1 MAAKTYF
8 EDAARGKATFV
19 VDAEDLLIAG
29 VDDGP
34 GAAPEAAHLVDRT
47 NRARLRAILA
57 DPCAALS
64 GEKPEDEDFQSLVIS
79 VATHGVEKPVEAT
92 KVTVGGVVV
101 KFTVDGRTR
110 VVAGRVA
117 NLILDKKLKA
127 PPSFAQRFAAARGSD
142 GLERVTI
149 PVLAVKDDD
158 PVELA
163 DRVHRSNLARRSYT
177 AAQRYDLIAA
187 RAKAADKSG
196 VEPDA
201 NAIATALGLGISEVK
216 AALAVIRKG
225 TPDVSRKVS
234 AGTLTISAAAQ
245 VAALPQPKQAAA
257 LEALVASGDT
267 TVAAAREASKA
278 VRKGEDAAAA
288 VKQKAERKGLSGR
301 EVADLLEAAK
311 ATATPDTLAVLRLI
325 VEGPDALDAKTR
337 RSLGLAPAI
346 EAIERKRAG
355 KA

>member
-1 MAAKTYF
+1 MATKTYF
-8 EDAARGKATFV
+8 EDASRGKGTFV
-19 VDAEDLLIAG
+19 LDPEEIMVAG

-34 GAAPEAAHLVDRT
+34 ASSPEVAHLVDKT

-57 DPCAALS
+57 DPCATLS

-92 KVTVGGVVV
+92 KVTIGGVVV

-216 AALAVIRKG
+216 AALAVIRK
-225 TPDVSRKVS
+225 VS

-325 VEGPDALDAKTR
+325 VEGPEALDAKTR
-337 RSLGLAPAI
+337 RALGLAPAI